1 MYLQQRGCV
10 LIGTA
15 SMPVVESAAS
25 GPTDE
30 VDILISASVL
40 RLKGIHAQQAGSCQQ
55 QLTYCEEALSEVSKA
70 VKSQKAGL
78 QDLIQHLAYALQL
91 DMAECKGLMVRSL
104 ISKPL
109 RSHLCMTASMIDAV
123 QFALPKH

>member
-1 MYLQQRGCV
+1 M
-10 LIGTA
+10 
-15 SMPVVESAAS
+15 
-25 GPTDE
+25 
-30 VDILISASVL
+30 DILISASVL

-55 QLTYCEEALSEVSKA
+55 QLTYCEEALSELSKA

-78 QDLIQHLAYALQL
+78 QDLIQHLAYTLQL

-104 ISKPL
+104 VSIPL
-109 RSHLCMTASMIDAV
+109 RSHTCMTASMLDAV